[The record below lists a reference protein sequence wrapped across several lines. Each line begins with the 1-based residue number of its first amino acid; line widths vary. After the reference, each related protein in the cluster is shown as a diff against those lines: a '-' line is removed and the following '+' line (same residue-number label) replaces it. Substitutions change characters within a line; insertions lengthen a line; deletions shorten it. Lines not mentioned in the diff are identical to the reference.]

1 VAGQSTDHILCHLR
15 KFWTILGIV
24 YIHMNYNYVVTNT
37 PKIMTQMQWYN
48 EPSIWNEQAEI
59 VDVNAGANTD
69 FWQKTH
75 YNFRRDN
82 GNFYYQ
88 KVKDNFT
95 AEVKVIGQYQALY
108 DQAGLMIRE
117 NENTWLKC
125 GIEYVE
131 GVQNVSAV
139 VTRDYSDW
147 SVVPLSQAPVALW
160 LRVQRRSETVEVQY
174 SLDGD
179 NYQMLRLAYLTD
191 AETVQVGLM
200 CASPQGE
207 GFSVTFE
214 SFKITQP

>member
-1 VAGQSTDHILCHLR
+1 
-15 KFWTILGIV
+15 
-24 YIHMNYNYVVTNT
+24 
-37 PKIMTQMQWYN
+37 MTQMKWYN
-48 EPSIWNEQAEI
+48 EPPTWNQRVESIS
-59 VDVNAGANTD
+59 VNAGAKTD

-75 YNFRRDN
+75 YNFIRDN

-88 KVKDNFT
+88 EVKGNFT
-95 AEVKVIGQYQALY
+95 VEVKIIGDYQTLY

-147 SVVPLSQAPVALW
+147 SVVPFSKQLVALW

-174 SLDGD
+174 SLDSE
-179 NYQMLRLAYLTD
+179 NYQMLRLAYLTH
-191 AETVQVGLM
+191 AETLQVGIM
-200 CASPQGE
+200 CASHREKVFQL
-207 GFSVTFE
+207 FL
-214 SFKITQP
+214 KISKLLNHSSITKYRSS